1 MESLWKNWPIV
12 EVSYPDL
19 IYMTQS
25 NNFLFYNFITD
36 KYILT
41 VHFLLDFYKI
51 KQPFLAFYL
60 SRDFSKICKKFRREV
75 SLTPKQNFRYVD
87 F

>member
-51 KQPFLAFYL
+51 KQPFLAFYFP
-60 SRDFSKICKKFRREV
+60 REFSKDLPKVPKTGFVDTKTKLPIC
-75 SLTPKQNFRYVD
+75 
-87 F
+87 